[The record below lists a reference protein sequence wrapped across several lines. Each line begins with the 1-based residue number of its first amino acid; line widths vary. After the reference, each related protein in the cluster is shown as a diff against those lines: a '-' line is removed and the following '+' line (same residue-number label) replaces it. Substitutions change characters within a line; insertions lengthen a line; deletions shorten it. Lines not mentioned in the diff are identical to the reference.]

1 MSAQKNP
8 TVAVSAPGKV
18 LLAGGYLVLDRQHTG
33 LVFGLSARINV
44 IAGEIHTSEGVQLN
58 EIIVDSPQFEG
69 AQWRYGYHRAPEG
82 GGIQVVQLQVG
93 EELNK
98 NPFVETTLS
107 YVLSYVDHLYA
118 TRGSSSSSSS
128 WLKPARLI
136 ILADNDYYSTPGDK
150 QTAPNARFA
159 NFGVPLASANKTGLG
174 SSAALVTAL
183 TASLLAH
190 YLPKEMYA
198 LSSEGGPDDDN
209 VVNAMFH
216 QLMIKRGWHNL
227 PEAARRQMDAYPPQ
241 KKWTLLHQDSKEILH
256 NLAQAAHCAAQG
268 KVGSGF
274 DVAAAVFGS
283 CLYRRFSPSV
293 LDALPEPG
301 TPAFASDLGRVV
313 DGTAW
318 DVEVS
323 KKVDMP
329 QGLALRMCDVDCGS
343 QTVGMVKKVLA
354 WREQEAQVAGDIWGE
369 LQAYNDGL
377 ASVLNE
383 NRTEDLTMS
392 LEMIRGKIREM
403 SGLSG
408 VPIEPESQTKLL
420 DALTELD
427 GVFGGVVPGAGGFD
441 ALALLMRDDEE
452 TKTRVMGCL
461 AEWSKEKDEK
471 VKLMDVRGEM
481 EGVRMEELDIYKG
494 WL

>member
-1 MSAQKNP
+1 MS
-8 TVAVSAPGKV
+8 
-18 LLAGGYLVLDRQHTG
+18 
-33 LVFGLSARINV
+33 
-44 IAGEIHTSEGVQLN
+44 
-58 EIIVDSPQFEG
+58 SP
-69 AQWRYGYHRAPEG
+69 
-82 GGIQVVQLQVG
+82 
-93 EELNK
+93 
-98 NPFVETTLS
+98 
-107 YVLSYVDHLYA
+107 
-118 TRGSSSSSSS
+118 
-128 WLKPARLI
+128 WLRPARLI
-136 ILADNDYYSTPGDK
+136 ILADNDYYSTGGSTR
-150 QTAPNARFA
+150 TASHARFA

-183 TASLLAH
+183 TASLLTH
-190 YLPKEMYA
+190 YLPKEIYDV
-198 LSSEGGPDDDN
+198 SSEGG
-209 VVNAMFH
+209 
-216 QLMIKRGWHNL
+216 
-227 PEAARRQMDAYPPQ
+227 
-241 KKWTLLHQDSKEILH
+241 KKILH

-301 TPAFASDLGRVV
+301 TPAFASELGRVV

-329 QGLALRMCDVDCGS
+329 QGLTLRMCDVDCGS

-354 WREQEAQVAGDIWGE
+354 WREQDAQVAGSIWGE
-369 LQAYNDGL
+369 LQEYNDGL

-383 NRTEDLTMS
+383 NRTEDLTMA

-420 DALTELD
+420 DAVTEVD

-441 ALALLMRDDEE
+441 ALALLMKDDDA
-452 TKTRVMGCL
+452 TKLRVVGFL
-461 AEWSKEKDEK
+461 ADWSKAKEEK
-471 VKLMDVRGEM
+471 VKLLDVKGEM
-481 EGVRMEELDIYKG
+481 EGVRKEKLDIYEG